1 MLLSERLDLCLLLNI
16 FSYVTWEAIS
26 SSLQDIRFIATHI
39 PLFSLFLSFLFSTW
53 LVAVCLVDKNLEEQ
67 GSFGTL
73 GTAFNVRD

>member
-1 MLLSERLDLCLLLNI
+1 LLDI

-26 SSLQDIRFIATHI
+26 SSLQDIRFIATRI

-67 GSFGTL
+67 GSL
-73 GTAFNVRD
+73 AYWAPHSMYAIDS